1 MAARKIN
8 NEEAAFEALFEKYE
22 KSVGLA
28 TALALLN
35 ALQGGPFLFTIGE
48 GGRIECRDPKTGV
61 VALQRTQRK
70 KG

>member
-8 NEEAAFEALFEKYE
+8 NAAFEALFEKYE

-35 ALQGGPFLFTIGE
+35 ALQGGPFLFTMGP
-48 GGRIECRDPKTGV
+48 GGHIEVGPNGAKICRGQ
-61 VALQRTQRK
+61 AQERT
-70 KG
+70 